1 MSAEPIAMRRPVEVP
16 IRTEPRST
24 LHVTRRSSYGRGA
37 RIAKFVLP
45 LLALGLVGL
54 IFAWSQI
61 NPVIP
66 RLPLG
71 QVDVAPEEIETI
83 TMENA
88 RFAGVDADGRSF
100 NVTAD
105 RAVQSAGDD
114 QHIVL
119 QHPRADIVLADGTKI
134 AIRSDAGGLQRDTRI
149 LDLFGSVTLVQDGG
163 YEFRTSTARI
173 DLDGRTA
180 AGDAIVEGH
189 GPTGEIRADGF
200 EITDRGQRVVFR
212 GRTRALFHPEPG
224 RDTP

>member
-1 MSAEPIAMRRPVEVP
+1 MSAEPIAMLRPVEVP
-16 IRTEPRST
+16 IRAEPRSAS
-24 LHVTRRSSYGRGA
+24 HVTRRGSYGRGA

-45 LLALGLVGL
+45 LLALGLAGL

-66 RLPLG
+66 RIPLSETE
-71 QVDVAPEEIETI
+71 QAPEEIDTV

-88 RFAGVDADGRSF
+88 RFAGVDAEGRSF

-105 RAVQSAGDD
+105 RAIQSIEDE

-119 QHPRADIVLADGTKI
+119 QQPRADIVLADGTKF
-134 AIRSDAGGLQRDTRI
+134 AIRSDTGGLQRDTRI
-149 LDLFGSVTLVQDGG
+149 LDLTGSVTLVQDGG
-163 YEFRTSTARI
+163 YEFRTTKARI
-173 DLDGRTA
+173 DLNGRTA
-180 AGDAIVEGH
+180 DGDAMVEGH

-200 EITDRGQRVVFR
+200 EISERGERVVFR
-212 GRTRALFHPEPG
+212 GRTRALFRPEPG